1 MREALHIERL
11 RVGRGGN
18 LETSTQLGSSP
29 AYLTSQMFKTACAC
43 LSFTNFMGILRIRAI
58 MKGVLKGKWA
68 REVPFH

>member
-29 AYLTSQMFKTACAC
+29 AYLTRQMFKQP
-43 LSFTNFMGILRIRAI
+43 
-58 MKGVLKGKWA
+58 
-68 REVPFH
+68 VPAYLLLTLWVFSELEQ